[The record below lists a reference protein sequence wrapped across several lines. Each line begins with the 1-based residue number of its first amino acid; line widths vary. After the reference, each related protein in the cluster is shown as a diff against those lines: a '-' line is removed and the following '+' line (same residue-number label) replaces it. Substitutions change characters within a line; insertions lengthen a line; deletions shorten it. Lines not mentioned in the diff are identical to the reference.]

1 MIAIVTDTSAGFTKK
16 EAQELGIHVVPMTY
30 NVSDQL
36 YFESFSDE
44 NGDFESLIFKN
55 PYAATT
61 SQVSSSAF
69 YNVFEELVN
78 KDYQVICLVISS
90 RLSGTYS
97 SACLAAREL
106 GCEKVAVIDSLLTV
120 GALRILTQKALQR
133 ANKGLSLNEIVAQ
146 IEQEKENDTI
156 GISFT
161 VDNMDALRRSGRL
174 GIVKQSVGTILNLR
188 PILVLKDGAIVFKS
202 ISRGKA
208 DQIRELVNTI
218 PDSAAEV
225 IIHYLEQ
232 TKNLE
237 DLIKVIKN
245 KFPDMKIS
253 TSKLGPVLSIHL
265 GNSVLGISW
274 TK

>member
-30 NVSDQL
+30 NVSDKL
-36 YFESFSDE
+36 YFESFSDQ

-55 PYAATT
+55 PTAATT

-69 YNVFEELVN
+69 YNVFEELIN
-78 KDYQVICLVISS
+78 KGYEVLCLVISS

-106 GCEKVAVIDSLLTV
+106 GSEKVAVIDSLLTV
-120 GALRILTQKALQR
+120 GALRILTQKALDM
-133 ANKGLSLNEIVAQ
+133 ANEGLLLNEIVNKL
-146 IEQEKENDTI
+146 EQVKANETI

-218 PDSAAEV
+218 PSGATEV

-232 TKNLE
+232 TKNL
-237 DLIKVIKN
+237 DYLIKVIKN
-245 KFPDMKIS
+245 KFPNMRIS
-253 TSKLGPVLSIHL
+253 DSKLGPVLSIHL

>member
-30 NVSDQL
+30 NVSDHL

-69 YNVFEELVN
+69 LNVFEDLVN
-78 KDYQVICLVISS
+78 KNYEVICLVISS

-106 GCEKVAVIDSLLTV
+106 GSEKVAVIDSLLTV
-120 GALRILTQKALQR
+120 GALRILTQKALHM
-133 ANKGLSLNEIVAQ
+133 ANEGLCLNEIVAK
-146 IEQEKENDTI
+146 IEQEKTNDTI

-202 ISRGKA
+202 ISRGKS
-208 DQIRELVNTI
+208 DQVRELVNTI
-218 PDSAAEV
+218 PSGATEV

-245 KFPDMKIS
+245 KFPDMIIL

-274 TK
+274 AK